1 MAAKERSIKFRLTEE
16 EYELLDDEREKCKM
30 NMSSFIR
37 DKLLR
42 EGNRIILNPE
52 LIGKIREENYEINK
66 IGVNI
71 NQIVASCHSKGFTTI
86 TDLENLKKQLAL
98 VEYRQ
103 TQIIDLV
110 KGELENGNNKTAT
123 NKGDER
129 RK

>member
-1 MAAKERSIKFRLTEE
+1 MAVKERSIKFRLTEE

-110 KGELENGNNKTAT
+110 KGELENGNNKTSSY
-123 NKGDER
+123 KGDER

>member
-110 KGELENGNNKTAT
+110 KGELENGNNKTAP

>member
-110 KGELENGNNKTAT
+110 KGELGNGNNKTAT

>member
-1 MAAKERSIKFRLTEE
+1 
-16 EYELLDDEREKCKM
+16 M

-37 DKLLR
+37 DKLLH

-52 LIGKIREENYEINK
+52 LIGKIREENNEINK

-71 NQIVASCHSKGFTTI
+71 NQIVVSCHSKGFTTK

-110 KGELENGNNKTAT
+110 KGKLENGNNKTSSY
-123 NKGDER
+123 KGDER

>member
-52 LIGKIREENYEINK
+52 LMGKIREENYEINK

-71 NQIVASCHSKGFTTI
+71 NQIVASCHAKGFTTK

-103 TQIIDLV
+103 TQIIDIV
-110 KGELENGNNKTAT
+110 RGELENGNNKTAPH
-123 NKGDER
+123 KGDER

>member
-1 MAAKERSIKFRLTEE
+1 MPVKERSIKFRLTEE

-71 NQIVASCHSKGFTTI
+71 NQIVASCHSKGFTTKN
-86 TDLENLKKQLAL
+86 DVENLKKQLAL

-110 KGELENGNNKTAT
+110 KGELENGNNKTSSH
-123 NKGDER
+123 KGDER

>member
-1 MAAKERSIKFRLTEE
+1 
-16 EYELLDDEREKCKM
+16 M

-37 DKLLR
+37 DKLLH

-52 LIGKIREENYEINK
+52 LIGKIREENNEINK

-71 NQIVASCHSKGFTTI
+71 NQIVVSCHSKGFTTK

-110 KGELENGNNKTAT
+110 KGELENGNNKTSSY
-123 NKGDER
+123 KGKER

>member
-71 NQIVASCHSKGFTTI
+71 NQIVASCHSKGFTTK

-98 VEYRQ
+98 VENRQ
-103 TQIIDLV
+103 SQIIDLV
-110 KGELENGNNKTAT
+110 KGELENGNNKTAS

>member
-71 NQIVASCHSKGFTTI
+71 NQIVASCHSKGFTTK

-110 KGELENGNNKTAT
+110 KGELENGNNKTSSH
-123 NKGDER
+123 KGDER

>member
-1 MAAKERSIKFRLTEE
+1 MAEKERSIKFRLTEE

-71 NQIVASCHSKGFTTI
+71 NQIVASCHSKGFTTK

-98 VEYRQ
+98 VENRQ
-103 TQIIDLV
+103 SQIIDLV
-110 KGELENGNNKTAT
+110 KGELENGNNKTAS

>member
-103 TQIIDLV
+103 TQIIDFV
-110 KGELENGNNKTAT
+110 RGELENGNNKTSP